1 MFAIGTVV
9 NGKACGIELYLGRV
23 ALSSNGVLRP
33 VRWTGYDK
41 VTDSYQGEVDEK
53 DAVQEAFLAT
63 MRSGSG
69 DVDNDYP
76 EMLLVWQAI
85 LEAATRTAEAAQCL
99 ARLPPD
105 L

>member
-1 MFAIGTVV
+1 VFAIGTVV

-69 DVDNDYP
+69 DVANDYP
-76 EMLLVWQAI
+76 EMVLVWRSI
-85 LEAATRTAEAAQCL
+85 LEAAAKTAEAAQGL